1 MTSLG
6 NAPTMYR
13 QISGKHCSGFGNDD
27 YTSHGGISTAECK
40 AKCDQDERC
49 VVYASKENEWCTTYE
64 KCVLR
69 TGTQWGGSF
78 FQHKVRPYAQIS
90 GKHCSGF
97 GNDDYTSHGGISTAE
112 CKAKCDEDERCI
124 VYASKENEW
133 CTTYEKCIF
142 KEGTQWGGSFF
153 QHKVRPYT
161 QISGKHCSGFGKDD
175 YTSHGGITTTECKAK
190 CDQDERCVVYAS
202 KENEWCTT
210 YEKCVLKTGTQ
221 WGGSFFQHMVR
232 EQSRLAREKEE
243 RERLAREAKEKEER
257 ERLAREAKE
266 KEERERLAREAKEKE
281 ERERLAREAK
291 EKEERERLARE
302 AKEKEEEML
311 RQFNTILKYVDQDKN
326 KKLTWNEISLLFGDN
341 ATLKQQF
348 EDATGGNEFM
358 DFNDFRRFMEPTKE
372 KEERERLAR
381 EAKEKEERERLAREA
396 KEKKN
401 GNV

>member
-266 KEERERLAREAKEKE
+266 KEERERLAREAKEKKNE
-281 ERERLAREAK
+281 REAK
-291 EKEERERLARE
+291 AGQGSQRK
-302 AKEKEEEML
+302 
-311 RQFNTILKYVDQDKN
+311 
-326 KKLTWNEISLLFGDN
+326 
-341 ATLKQQF
+341 
-348 EDATGGNEFM
+348 
-358 DFNDFRRFMEPTKE
+358 RR
-372 KEERERLAR
+372 R
-381 EAKEKEERERLAREA
+381 
-396 KEKKN
+396 
-401 GNV
+401 NVAPV